1 MTTRKQRILTRSH
14 WVERLGELPQDCA
27 GYVDPGTGS
36 YLLQM
41 LLAGVLGA
49 GFAIRSFWSNI
60 RATVSSW
67 KRGKDSPEV

>member
-1 MTTRKQRILTRSH
+1 MWKQRLVSLASDTR
-14 WVERLGELPQDCA
+14 

-49 GFAIRSFWSNI
+49 GFAVRSFWSNI

-67 KRGKDSPEV
+67 KRGKDSAES